1 MTTWIV
7 GLGDDLYV
15 RSAYGLGSAWFRA
28 AKTSHRGRMKGAGAE
43 RGVSFTDTEPNFND
57 QIDAAYRT
65 KYRRL
70 GGGRRSTST

>member
-1 MTTWIV
+1 
-7 GLGDDLYV
+7 
-15 RSAYGLGSAWFRA
+15 
-28 AKTSHRGRMKGAGAE
+28 MKGAGAE

-70 GGGRRSTST
+70 GGGGAVHRLDGGPEARSTTFKLLPRLSSFYPDESG